1 MAELFGAK
9 LVGTSCTR
17 HIHFIH
23 GGSGSQAISP
33 TLLPYEPSDDMLS
46 PTVTVILMTLF
57 TWYQIYQE
65 AKENK
70 HKKLPEHYPQVCF
83 KILLSNTYLLVA
95 CMLVSIVRKGTDLA
109 AWSFF
114 CALELFLLSLSGALW
129 VCLYPYG
136 FLAAEITF
144 PVSSIISIFLLSLND
159 KPKLFSRAR
168 SKLLRSKLFKSARRV
183 GLFRYN
189 NARCQHVVYSG
200 NPDES
205 LMKGNEFF
213 VVGEQPYAETFGD
226 NAELTIAKR
235 VFHG

>member
-1 MAELFGAK
+1 MEIQAAAEIPPAAAEDNASAK
-9 LVGTSCTR
+9 
-17 HIHFIH
+17 
-23 GGSGSQAISP
+23 QKAISP
-33 TLLPYEPSDDMLS
+33 TLLPYEVCLAQFPAEMYKRGVLSGGHAMSTTDKEYMKFPAESPSDDMLS

-129 VCLYPYG
+129 
-136 FLAAEITF
+136 
-144 PVSSIISIFLLSLND
+144 
-159 KPKLFSRAR
+159 LFSRAR

-183 GLFRYN
+183 GDDWTN
-189 NARCQHVVYSG
+189 
-200 NPDES
+200 
-205 LMKGNEFF
+205 
-213 VVGEQPYAETFGD
+213 
-226 NAELTIAKR
+226 
-235 VFHG
+235 